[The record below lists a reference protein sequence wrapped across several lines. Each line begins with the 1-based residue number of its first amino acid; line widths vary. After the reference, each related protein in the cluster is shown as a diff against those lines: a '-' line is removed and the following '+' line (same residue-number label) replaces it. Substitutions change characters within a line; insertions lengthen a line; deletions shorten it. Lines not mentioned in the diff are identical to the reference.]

1 MENVLQDAEYLKYL
15 SDYVATINQER
26 YEMDE
31 NSKEDYL
38 LRKGIQQGIKQG
50 IKQGIEQVAQVI
62 VLNMLKKGVNLNLI
76 AECCELSLPEIKKIA
91 KDNGIALSSLTNS
104 R

>member
-38 LRKGIQQGIKQG
+38 LRKGG
-50 IKQGIEQVAQVI
+50 ELRNQVI
-62 VLNMLKKGVNLNLI
+62 VLNMLKKG
-76 AECCELSLPEIKKIA
+76 
-91 KDNGIALSSLTNS
+91 G
-104 R
+104 